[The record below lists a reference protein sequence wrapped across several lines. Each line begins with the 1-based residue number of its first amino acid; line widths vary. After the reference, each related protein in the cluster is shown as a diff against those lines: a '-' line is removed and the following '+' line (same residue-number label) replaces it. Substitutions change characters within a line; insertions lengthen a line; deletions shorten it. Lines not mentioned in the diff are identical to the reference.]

1 MMIIVHFKGRN
12 INLHEPA
19 ARVAQNSPKYA
30 TYSSCHQPY
39 DPMPLSCNHPHN
51 ILSPTFRVV
60 RDWPLTTQIVA
71 ILLCWRHPS
80 ILTLGNV
87 LFQYDF
93 FLHVLTLAR
102 CKSFNLEI
110 TLTSGE
116 EERLLR
122 DWRDGCIQFMEII
135 LITRWDGTSP
145 CQLRANCGDSAEMK
159 RLCTFGRRC
168 RRTRRENKKKSYS
181 VSMETRGAT

>member
-1 MMIIVHFKGRN
+1 MMITVHFKGRN

-19 ARVAQNSPKYA
+19 ARVAQNSPNYA
-30 TYSSCHQPY
+30 TYSSCHQPH

-60 RDWPLTTQIVA
+60 RDWPLSTQSVA

-80 ILTLGNV
+80 ILKLGNV

-102 CKSFNLEI
+102 CNSFNLEI

-116 EERLLR
+116 EERELR
-122 DWRDGCIQFMEII
+122 DWRDGYIQFRGDYPYYKVRRNQSQPTQSELWRQCRDEKIVYVWKEMSAYEARKKRPI
-135 LITRWDGTSP
+135 LWVGGER
-145 CQLRANCGDSAEMK
+145 
-159 RLCTFGRRC
+159 
-168 RRTRRENKKKSYS
+168 KS
-181 VSMETRGAT
+181 